1 VLNICTTS
9 FLIGI
14 VLTCIYILNP
24 TMDALAFNAP
34 ASRRIIGY
42 QCRNPH
48 CGKVFMNVFAYEQH
62 RNHSTRAGTLCA
74 SLTMRQELTGVR
86 RADRSAPVLSARP
99 HQGLDGSSSAQ
110 SHVHVA
116 VPT

>member
-1 VLNICTTS
+1 
-9 FLIGI
+9 
-14 VLTCIYILNP
+14 
-24 TMDALAFNAP
+24 MDALALNAP

-74 SLTMRQELTGVR
+74 SLTIRQELTGVEN
-86 RADRSAPVLSARP
+86 AGQTGPL
-99 HQGLDGSSSAQ
+99 LF
-110 SHVHVA
+110 
-116 VPT
+116 